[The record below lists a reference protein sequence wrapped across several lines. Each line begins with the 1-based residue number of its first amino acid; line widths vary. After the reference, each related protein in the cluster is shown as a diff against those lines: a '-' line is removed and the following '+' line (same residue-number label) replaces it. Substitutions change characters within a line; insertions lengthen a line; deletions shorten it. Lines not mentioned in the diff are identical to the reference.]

1 MSLNKV
7 LSNIPQSL
15 TSAEKQQARDNI
27 DAAKSVSVY
36 VPGTTGWTGDLRF
49 QYDNTAQ
56 TFDAYVDNHELGS
69 VISTPTVT
77 GTYLTCDENGTVI
90 WEQLPTPK
98 RDVFM
103 ESQYF
108 SESSYGGNIQPIKA
122 IICPTHNGKYPT
134 KIIGSFYCTPQTD
147 YDSISV
153 VPLTSAYTSGGEFN
167 FKFYESSQ
175 NVNVENLLALSYTEE
190 QDPLQRGQYSNT
202 VTFQFH
208 KNPGYADGGDIA
220 YIGIKGK
227 SNSTESN
234 YYPHNINL
242 TYFYESEE

>member
-1 MSLNKV
+1 MSVNKV
-7 LSNIPQSL
+7 LNNIPQSL

-36 VPGTTGWTGDLRF
+36 VPGTTGWSGDLRF

-56 TFDAYVDNHELGS
+56 TFDAYVDNHELGA

-108 SESSYGGNIQPIKA
+108 DESSYGGNIQPIKA
-122 IICPTHNGKYPT
+122 IACPTHNGKYPT
-134 KIIGSFYCTPQTD
+134 KIIGSFYCNPQSG

-153 VPLTSAYTSGGEFN
+153 VPLTSAYATGGVLD
-167 FKFYESSQ
+167 FKFYEQSQ
-175 NVNVENLLALSYTEE
+175 NVNVQNLLALSDTVEH
-190 QDPLQRGQYSNT
+190 DPQQKGIYSNT

-208 KNPGYADGGDIA
+208 KNPTYAGLGEITH
-220 YIGIKGK
+220 IGIKGL

-234 YYPHNINL
+234 YNPHNINL
-242 TYFYESEE
+242 TFFYESDD

>member
-7 LSNIPQSL
+7 LNNIPQSL
-15 TSAEKQQARDNI
+15 TTAEKQQARDNI

-49 QYDNTAQ
+49 QYNNTAGN
-56 TFDAYVDNHELGS
+56 FEAYVDNHEIGA
-69 VISTPTVT
+69 VINTPTVT
-77 GTYLTCDENGTVI
+77 GTYLTCDVNGTVI

-122 IICPTHNGKYPT
+122 ITLPTHNGKYPT
-134 KIIGSFYCTPQTD
+134 KIIGSLYVNPQTN

-153 VPLTSAYTSGGEFN
+153 VPLTSAYVTGGEFD
-167 FKFYESSQ
+167 FKFYENSQ
-175 NVNVENLLALSYTEE
+175 NVNVENLIALSYTEE

-208 KNPGYADGGDIA
+208 KNPTYAAGEIA

-227 SNSTESN
+227 SGSTESN

>member
-7 LSNIPQSL
+7 LNNIPQSL

-36 VPGTTGWTGDLRF
+36 VPGTTGWYGDLRF
-49 QYDNTAQ
+49 QYDNTAG
-56 TFDAYVDNHELGS
+56 TFEAYVDNHEIGA
-69 VISTPTVT
+69 VINTPTVT

-108 SESSYGGNIQPIKA
+108 DESSHGGNIQPIKV

-134 KIIGSFYCTPQTD
+134 KIIGSFYCNPQSD

-153 VPLTSAYTSGGEFN
+153 VPLTSAYVTGGEFD

-175 NVNVENLLALSYTEE
+175 NVNVENLLALTDSTN
-190 QDPLQRGQYSNT
+190 PNIGQYSNT

-208 KNPGYADGGDIA
+208 KNPNYAGLGEIA

-234 YYPHNINL
+234 YNPHNINL
-242 TYFYESEE
+242 TFFYESDD

>member
-1 MSLNKV
+1 MSVNKV
-7 LSNIPQSL
+7 LNNIPQSL
-15 TSAEKQQARDNI
+15 TTAEKQQARDNI

-108 SESSYGGNIQPIKA
+108 DESSYGGNIQPIKA
-122 IICPTHNGKYPT
+122 IACPTHNGKYPT
-134 KIIGSFYCTPQTD
+134 KIIGSLYVNPQTS
-147 YDSISV
+147 YDSISI
-153 VPLTSAYTSGGEFN
+153 VPLTSAYTTGGVYD
-167 FKFYESSQ
+167 FKFYENSQ
-175 NVNVENLLALSYTEE
+175 NVNVSNLLALSDTVEH
-190 QDPLQRGQYSNT
+190 DPQQKGIYSNT

-208 KNPGYADGGDIA
+208 KNPNYAGNGNMA
-220 YIGIKGK
+220 YIGIKGQ
-227 SNSTESN
+227 SSSTESN
-234 YYPHNINL
+234 YNPHNIHL
-242 TYFYESEE
+242 TFFYESEE

>member
-1 MSLNKV
+1 MSVNKV

-15 TSAEKQQARDNI
+15 TAAEKQQARDNI
-27 DAAKSVSVY
+27 DASKSVSVY
-36 VPGTTGWTGDLRF
+36 VPGTTGWSGDLRF

-77 GTYLTCDENGTVI
+77 GTYLTCDQNGTVI

-103 ESQYF
+103 ETQYF
-108 SESSYGGNIQPIKA
+108 AESSYGGNIQPIRA
-122 IICPTHNGKYPT
+122 IACPTHNGKYPT
-134 KIIGSFYCTPQTD
+134 KIIGSFYCNPQTD
-147 YDSISV
+147 YDTISV
-153 VPLTSAYTSGGEFN
+153 VPLTSAYVTGGEFD
-167 FKFYESSQ
+167 FKFYENSQ
-175 NVNVENLLALSYTEE
+175 NVNVENLLALTDSTN
-190 QDPLQRGQYSNT
+190 PNVGQYSNT
-202 VTFQFH
+202 ITFQFH
-208 KNPGYADGGDIA
+208 KNPRYAGGEIA
-220 YIGIKGK
+220 YVGIKGE

>member
-1 MSLNKV
+1 MSVNKV
-7 LSNIPQSL
+7 LNNIPQSL
-15 TSAEKQQARDNI
+15 TNAEKQQARDNI

-36 VPGTTGWTGDLRF
+36 VPGTTGWSGDLRF

-56 TFDAYVDNHELGS
+56 TFDAYVDNHELGA

-108 SESSYGGNIQPIKA
+108 DESSYGGNIQPIKA
-122 IICPTHNGKYPT
+122 IACPTHNGKYPT
-134 KIIGSFYCTPQTD
+134 KIIGSFYCNPQTG
-147 YDSISV
+147 YESISV
-153 VPLTSAYTSGGEFN
+153 VPLTSAYVTGGEFD

-175 NVNVENLLALSYTEE
+175 NVNVEHLLALS
-190 QDPLQRGQYSNT
+190 NT
-202 VTFQFH
+202 ITFQFH
-208 KNPGYADGGDIA
+208 KNPGYAAGEITH
-220 YIGIKGK
+220 IGIKGL

-234 YYPHNINL
+234 YNPHNINL
-242 TYFYESEE
+242 TFFYESDD

>member
-7 LSNIPQSL
+7 LNNIPQSL
-15 TSAEKQQARDNI
+15 TTAEKQQARDNI

-36 VPGTTGWTGDLRF
+36 VPGTTGWSGDLRF
-49 QYDNTAQ
+49 QYDNTAG
-56 TFDAYVDNHELGS
+56 TFEAYVDNHEIGA
-69 VISTPTVT
+69 VINTPTVT

-108 SESSYGGNIQPIKA
+108 SESSYGGNIQPIRA
-122 IICPTHNGKYPT
+122 ISCPTHNGKYPT
-134 KIIGSFYCTPQTD
+134 KIIGSFYCNPQSD

-153 VPLTSAYTSGGEFN
+153 VPLTSAYVTGGAFD
-167 FKFYESSQ
+167 FKFYEQSQ
-175 NVNVENLLALSYTEE
+175 NVNVQNLLALTDSTDTRY
-190 QDPLQRGQYSNT
+190 GQYSNT
-202 VTFQFH
+202 ITFQFH
-208 KNPGYADGGDIA
+208 KNPSYAGGEIA
-220 YIGIKGK
+220 YVGIKGK

-234 YYPHNINL
+234 YNPHNINL
-242 TYFYESEE
+242 TFFYESDE

>member
-7 LSNIPQSL
+7 LNNIPQSL
-15 TSAEKQQARDNI
+15 TTAEKQQARDNI

-36 VPGTTGWTGDLRF
+36 VPGTTGWSGDLRF
-49 QYDNTAQ
+49 QYDNTAG
-56 TFDAYVDNHELGS
+56 TFEAYVDNHEIGA
-69 VISTPTVT
+69 VINTPTVT

-108 SESSYGGNIQPIKA
+108 SESSYGGNIQPIRA
-122 IICPTHNGKYPT
+122 ISCPTHNGKYPT
-134 KIIGSFYCTPQTD
+134 KIIGSFYCNPQSD
-147 YDSISV
+147 YDTISV
-153 VPLTSAYTSGGEFN
+153 VPLTSAYVTGGEFD
-167 FKFYESSQ
+167 FKFYEQSQ
-175 NVNVENLLALSYTEE
+175 NVNVQNLLALTDSTDTRY
-190 QDPLQRGQYSNT
+190 GQYSNT

-208 KNPGYADGGDIA
+208 KNPSYAGLGEIA
-220 YIGIKGK
+220 YVGIKGK

-234 YYPHNINL
+234 YNPHNINL
-242 TYFYESEE
+242 TFFYESDD

>member
-1 MSLNKV
+1 MSVNKV
-7 LSNIPQSL
+7 LNNIPQSL
-15 TSAEKQQARDNI
+15 TTAEKQQARDNI

-36 VPGTTGWTGDLRF
+36 VPGTTGWSGDLRF
-49 QYDNTAQ
+49 QYDNTAG

-108 SESSYGGNIQPIKA
+108 SESSYGGNTEPIRA
-122 IICPTHNGKYPT
+122 ISCPTHDGKYPT
-134 KIIGSFYCTPQTD
+134 KIIGSLYVNPQTS
-147 YDSISV
+147 YDSISI
-153 VPLTSAYTSGGEFN
+153 VPLTSAYVTGGEFD
-167 FKFYESSQ
+167 FKFYENSQ
-175 NVNVENLLALSYTEE
+175 NVNVKNLLALTDSTDTRY
-190 QDPLQRGQYSNT
+190 GQYSNT
-202 VTFQFH
+202 ITFQFH
-208 KNPGYADGGDIA
+208 KNPTYAGLGEIA

-227 SNSTESN
+227 SGSTESN
-234 YYPHNINL
+234 YNTHNIHL
-242 TYFYESEE
+242 TFFYESDE

>member
-1 MSLNKV
+1 MSVNKV
-7 LSNIPQSL
+7 LNNIPQYL
-15 TSAEKQQARDNI
+15 TVAEKQQARDNI

-36 VPGTTGWTGDLRF
+36 VPGTTGWSGDLRF
-49 QYDNTAQ
+49 QYDNTAG
-56 TFDAYVDNHELGS
+56 TFDAYVDNHELGA

-108 SESSYGGNIQPIKA
+108 DESSYGGNIQPIKA
-122 IICPTHNGKYPT
+122 ISCPTHNGKYPT
-134 KIIGSFYCTPQTD
+134 KIIGSFYCNPHTG
-147 YDSISV
+147 YESISV
-153 VPLTSAYTSGGEFN
+153 VPLTSAYTSGGEFD
-167 FKFYESSQ
+167 FKFYENSQ
-175 NVNVENLLALSYTEE
+175 NVNVENLFALTDSTN
-190 QDPLQRGQYSNT
+190 PNIGQYSNT
-202 VTFQFH
+202 ITFQFH
-208 KNPGYADGGDIA
+208 KNPRFAGLGEIA

-227 SNSTESN
+227 SNSTDAN

-242 TYFYESEE
+242 TYFYESDD